1 MPTVKGSLADSLG
14 GEVGEKEKEG
24 FVLAEPPRGY
34 FFYLRST

>member
-24 FVLAEPPRGY
+24 FVLAEHEAT
-34 FFYLRST
+34 FFT